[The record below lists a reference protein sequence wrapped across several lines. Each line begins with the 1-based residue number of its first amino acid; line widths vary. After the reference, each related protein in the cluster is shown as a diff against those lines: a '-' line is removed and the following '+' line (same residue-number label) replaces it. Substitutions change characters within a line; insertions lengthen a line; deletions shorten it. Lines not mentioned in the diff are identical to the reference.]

1 MTGSETLIHRIIIAA
16 CENLEMCRMGDLVGI
31 LTHTHTHT
39 HIDASDGTAADV
51 WLRWV
56 LAVRSLSQVVQQKPQ
71 VELPMI
77 CGLSK

>member
-39 HIDASDGTAADV
+39 HTHT
-51 WLRWV
+51 
-56 LAVRSLSQVVQQKPQ
+56 
-71 VELPMI
+71 
-77 CGLSK
+77 